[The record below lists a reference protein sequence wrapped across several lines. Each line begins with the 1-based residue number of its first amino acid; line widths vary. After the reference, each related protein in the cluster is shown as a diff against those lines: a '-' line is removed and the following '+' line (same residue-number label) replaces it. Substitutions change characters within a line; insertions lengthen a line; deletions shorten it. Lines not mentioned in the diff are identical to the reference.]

1 MQFKEKATGEVIHVH
16 NTQDVKAY
24 ESSQGWEVVKETVK
38 ASKAEVTEKPKAT
51 KEKKE
56 SILSKLFN

>member
-1 MQFKEKATGEVIHVH
+1 MQFKEIATGEIVHVH
-16 NTQDVKAY
+16 NAQDAKAY
-24 ESSQGWEVVKETVK
+24 GSSQGWEVVKETVK

-56 SILSKLFN
+56 GILSKLFN

>member
-1 MQFKEKATGEVIHVH
+1 MLVREKATGQELYV
-16 NTQDVKAY
+16 TEQDVKMYAN
-24 ESSQGWEVVKETVK
+24 SSAWEVVKETVK
-38 ASKAEVTEKPKAT
+38 APKEEVTEKPKAT